1 MAVCRTKYQA
11 DLRCERQG
19 AVDDDN
25 GGVSSKRLKTLDSL
39 GHPAANSRPR
49 SCIVWCGVHDKPL
62 NRLVLCTQGLFLGT
76 HTRDQQGN

>member
-25 GGVSSKRLKTLDSL
+25 GGVSSKRLKT
-39 GHPAANSRPR
+39 PAANSRPR

-62 NRLVLCTQGLFLGT
+62 NRLVLRTQGLFLGT